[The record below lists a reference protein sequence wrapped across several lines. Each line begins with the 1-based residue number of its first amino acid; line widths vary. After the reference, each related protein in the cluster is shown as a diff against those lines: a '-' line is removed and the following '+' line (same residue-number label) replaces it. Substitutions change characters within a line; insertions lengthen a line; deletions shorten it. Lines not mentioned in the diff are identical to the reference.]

1 MSCSRCSDNLCDPQS
16 QASGTIEALSRG
28 QARSRSRD
36 RPHDVTEARD
46 SSLDVT
52 WIRDML
58 SRGRLRSSDEGYQQ
72 RLWRP
77 SGGQSQDWAE
87 ILTSDGEDDLGD
99 DDEDEECQ
107 EGSLF
112 SPLVPLKV
120 KILIVNVFD
129 DKIITVPWKP
139 P

>member
-16 QASGTIEALSRG
+16 PASGTIEALAPG

-36 RPHDVTEARD
+36 RPHVVTEARD

-52 WIRDML
+52 WTRDMS

-77 SGGQSQDWAE
+77 SGGQSQDLAE
-87 ILTSDGEDDLGD
+87 ILTSDDDDDPDG

-120 KILIVNVFD
+120 KKFIVIVFD
-129 DKIITVPWKP
+129 DKMRKVPWKLP
-139 P
+139 

>member
-1 MSCSRCSDNLCDPQS
+1 M
-16 QASGTIEALSRG
+16 
-28 QARSRSRD
+28 
-36 RPHDVTEARD
+36 PHDSVTEARD
-46 SSLDVT
+46 SSRDVT

-58 SRGRLRSSDEGYQQ
+58 SRGRLRSSNEGYQQ

-87 ILTSDGEDDLGD
+87 ILTSDGEDDPDDD

-112 SPLVPLKV
+112 LPPVPLKV
-120 KILIVNVFD
+120 KIFIVDVFD
-129 DKIITVPWKP
+129 DKIIAVPWKP